1 VAIIPVNDLQA
12 GMVLMNDATHS
23 NGRVLLRGGVMLEDK
38 HIKMFKA
45 WGLVGAD
52 IEGITQEQ
60 MATAALD
67 NADPLILESIR
78 NELSIRFRHTDL
90 THPMLNML
98 HRLLLQQ
105 RVQQPTRDCPRAM
118 DC

>member
-1 VAIIPVNDLQA
+1 MPIIPVNDLHA
-12 GMVLMNDATHS
+12 GMVLMNDATHA
-23 NGRVLLRGGVMLEDK
+23 NGRVLLRGGITLVDK
-38 HIKMFKA
+38 HIKMFKT

-60 MATAALD
+60 MATEALD

-78 NELSIRFRHTDL
+78 NELSTRFRHTDL

-98 HRLLLQQ
+98 HRLLLKQRIQQ
-105 RVQQPTRDCPRAM
+105 QTRECASAM